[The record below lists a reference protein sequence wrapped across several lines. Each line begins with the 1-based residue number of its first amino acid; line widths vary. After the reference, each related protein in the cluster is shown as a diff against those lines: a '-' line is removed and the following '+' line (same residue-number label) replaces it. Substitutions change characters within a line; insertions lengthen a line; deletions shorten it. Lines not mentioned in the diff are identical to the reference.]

1 MSIVVLDVSSLVIK
15 QWTDG
20 FDVSDSESAA
30 EHDLRLRDFQLHD
43 PLGAYLLLS
52 NAFHY
57 SSWRCCSSS
66 IARRRLSQSSW
77 PSCHSSVNR
86 CDAAVTARERARAA
100 PIVIINDEDD
110 SSSAIAHD
118 ADFVAC
124 SGPVDLRESG
134 TAQGRLVNHDSE
146 RLVNHDLSLA
156 NHDLRRVADH
166 DLKMATAASS
176 YRASSSVSHCAGA
189 SPWAPQHLLSR
200 SAARATA
207 TTGRHARQ
215 VASESR
221 SCRGH

>member
-43 PLGAYLLLS
+43 PLRAYLFLS

-57 SSWRCCSSS
+57 SSWRCCSGS

-100 PIVIINDEDD
+100 PIGIINDEVD
-110 SSSAIAHD
+110 SSSITRQSETGLQPLQTYPAVRHRFATFASLND
-118 ADFVAC
+118 AADIVAC

-134 TAQGRLVNHDSE
+134 TARARLANHDSE
-146 RLVNHDLSLA
+146 KLVNHDLA
-156 NHDLRRVADH
+156 GRNHDLAGQP
-166 DLKMATAASS
+166 ATPAEL
-176 YRASSSVSHCAGA
+176 V
-189 SPWAPQHLLSR
+189 
-200 SAARATA
+200 
-207 TTGRHARQ
+207 
-215 VASESR
+215 
-221 SCRGH
+221 